1 MNFKFL
7 TNILSLFNKKK
18 YESDPTTTYEM
29 KHYILTTPNFYN
41 YEDHIVKK
49 INVKENLILFYK

>member
-7 TNILSLFNKKK
+7 TNILSLFNKKN
-18 YESDPTTTYEM
+18 YENNTNTTYEM
-29 KHYILTTPNFYN
+29 KHYILSPPNFYN

-49 INVKENLILFYK
+49 FIVKDN